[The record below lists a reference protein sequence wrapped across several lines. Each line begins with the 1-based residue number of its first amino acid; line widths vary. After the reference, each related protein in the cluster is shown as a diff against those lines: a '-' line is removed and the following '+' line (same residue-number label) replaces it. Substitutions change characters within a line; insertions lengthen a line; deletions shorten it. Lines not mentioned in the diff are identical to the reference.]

1 MEDSDTIRPDG
12 HRMTARAVTAAWL
25 VLVAA
30 TIAGWLLAGGH
41 GAGQAIGQ
49 GGGQSGGEGRVAA
62 LVVIACAKI
71 YVIMAVFM
79 GLRRAPRGWHMAAV
93 GWILLVGVVIFVLA
107 RGATA

>member
-30 TIAGWLLAGGH
+30 TIAGWLLAGH
-41 GAGQAIGQ
+41 GV
-49 GGGQSGGEGRVAA
+49 GQSGGEGRVAA
-62 LVVIACAKI
+62 LVIIACAKI

-107 RGATA
+107 RGAMA

>member
-30 TIAGWLLAGGH
+30 TIAGWLLAGH
-41 GAGQAIGQ
+41 

-93 GWILLVGVVIFVLA
+93 GWIVLVGGVIFALT
-107 RGATA
+107 RGAGA

>member
-41 GAGQAIGQ
+41 DAGPA
-49 GGGQSGGEGRVAA
+49 GGEGRVAA

-79 GLRRAPRGWHMAAV
+79 GLRRAPRGWHAAALA
-93 GWILLVGVVIFVLA
+93 WILLVGVVIFTLA
-107 RGATA
+107 RGAAA